1 MPFEDKQMENRPAP
15 AEKKEEKKGAELDPP
30 KGKHLTDMV
39 KGGGE
44 NKQGGDTGSKEE
56 KKP

>member
-1 MPFEDKQMENRPAP
+1 MPFEDKQMDNKPAP

-44 NKQGGDTGSKEE
+44 NKQGDETGSK
-56 KKP
+56 